1 MIYQIPSFLFS
12 YSKAEDLDFSE
23 LREFTFLVVAS
34 SDYKHHQNTHKVIA
48 KIQGYSKL
56 KMNWKHWN
64 MVQMM
69 IELKIWNDMVQLI
82 IEDKIYVLQQR
93 IVSCAY

>member
-1 MIYQIPSFLFS
+1 MYETLSSIYS

-34 SDYKHHQNTHKVIA
+34 NDYKHHQNTHKVIA
-48 KIQGYSKL
+48 KIPGYSRL
-56 KMNWKHWN
+56 KINWKHWN
-64 MVQMM
+64 KLVQMM
-69 IELKIWNDMVQLI
+69 AKLKIWNDMVQLI

>member
-1 MIYQIPSFLFS
+1 M
-12 YSKAEDLDFSE
+12 
-23 LREFTFLVVAS
+23 AS
-34 SDYKHHQNTHKVIA
+34 GDYKHHQNTHKVIE
-48 KIQGYSKL
+48 KIQGYSRL
-56 KMNWKHWN
+56 KVNWKNWNN